1 VIPRAFA
8 LLESGEE
15 KGISP
20 VNQDRQGRP
29 DPLERCPECKA
40 LMNLFGHEPWCKTGR
55 RGPKQNSDAQRSLDF
70 DSITFSK
77 PLSEAAKQEGME
89 LSASSRATLLESV
102 RAALVQI
109 ALRRPSREATADD
122 GQEWLIAQGYKPSD
136 LGNAAGSMFTRT
148 DWTFTGRWTRSSRI
162 SSHANDIRIWR
173 LK

>member
-1 VIPRAFA
+1 MTQSAKNTPSSKCKSIRIDGPPPRCGFCHQIIE
-8 LLESGEE
+8 L
-15 KGISP
+15 
-20 VNQDRQGRP
+20 
-29 DPLERCPECKA
+29 
-40 LMNLFGHEPWCKTGR
+40 GHAPWCKTGR
-55 RGPKQNSDAQRSLDF
+55 QRPKQNGNEQQSLDF

-89 LSASSRATLLESV
+89 LSASSRATLLERV

-122 GQEWLIAQGYKPSD
+122 GQEWLIAQGYKPCD

-148 DWTFTGRWTRSSRI
+148 DWIFTGRWTRSSRI

>member
-1 VIPRAFA
+1 
-8 LLESGEE
+8 
-15 KGISP
+15 

-29 DPLERCPECKA
+29 DPLERCLECKA
-40 LMNLFGHEPWCKTGR
+40 LINQFGHEPWCKTGR
-55 RGPKQNSDAQRSLDF
+55 RRRKPNGNEQQSLDF
-70 DSITFSK
+70 DSVTFSK

-89 LSASSRATLLESV
+89 LSASSRSILLETV
-102 RAALVQI
+102 RTALVQI

-136 LGNAAGSMFTRT
+136 LGNAAGSMFTRA
-148 DWTFTGRWTRSSRI
+148 DWIFTGRWTRSSRV